1 MFCSLSLGV
10 LDTLFWSFEIIFM
23 VNLFEVE
30 GYFNFEEVGK
40 IADGRMGAV
49 FRRPGG
55 RSRVPYA
62 LRSNQRD
69 LAQVDEGIVP
79 RQDSGLTCASVQVH
93 YGRGIWF
100 SV

>member
-10 LDTLFWSFEIIFM
+10 LGTLLWSFEIVFM

-30 GYFNFEEVGK
+30 GYFYLRG
-40 IADGRMGAV
+40 GGAV
-49 FRRPGG
+49 FRELGG
-55 RSRVPYA
+55 RSRAPYA
-62 LRSNQRD
+62 PQELWSNQRD
-69 LAQVDEGIVP
+69 LGQVHEGIVT
-79 RQDSGLTCASVQVH
+79 RQDSGLTCASVWAH

>member
-1 MFCSLSLGV
+1 M
-10 LDTLFWSFEIIFM
+10 LDTLFLSFEITFM

-49 FRRPGG
+49 FRGPGE
-55 RSRVPYA
+55 RSRVPGA
-62 LRSNQRD
+62 PQGLRSNQRD
-69 LAQVDEGIVP
+69 LGQVDEGIVP